1 MGTSVGVPWEGISD
15 EDSNNQGTVTAPWHG
30 SHLFPLC
37 IVAVKTLRADRLAV
51 HRKGGLAAELWVF
64 SIFELKV
71 NALMKGILPPLL
83 VYSSTL

>member
-1 MGTSVGVPWEGISD
+1 MGTWVGVPREGISD
-15 EDSNNQGTVTAPWHG
+15 EDSNNQGTVAVPWHG

-51 HRKGGLAAELWVF
+51 HRKVELAAELWVF
-64 SIFELKV
+64 SVFELKV
-71 NALMKGILPPLL
+71 NALMKGIPPPPL

>member
-1 MGTSVGVPWEGISD
+1 MRTAIIRGLSLCPGTGVIY
-15 EDSNNQGTVTAPWHG
+15 
-30 SHLFPLC
+30 FPLC

-51 HRKGGLAAELWVF
+51 HRKGELAAELWVF

-71 NALMKGILPPLL
+71 NALMKGIPPPPL